1 MTEQINRIKNKED
14 FIQFIKDLS
23 SDYKEHSEQWAN
35 TTISDFLLQA
45 ASWIEDYSVC
55 PVNDIIWEKVDF
67 QILAKILYMGKLY
80 E

>member
-45 ASWIEDYSVC
+45 ASWIDRKSV
-55 PVNDIIWEKVDF
+55 V
-67 QILAKILYMGKLY
+67 
-80 E
+80 

>member
-45 ASWIEDYSVC
+45 ASWIGDYSVC
-55 PVNDIIWEKVDF
+55 PVNDITWEKVDF